1 MWQYSISMAKRVTF
15 TLDEPTIRR
24 LQLSSERLNK
34 SKSEVMRDAIADFY
48 EGICRL
54 SETERQRQLR
64 VIRDLVPSIPLR
76 PLEDVEKGTR

>member
-1 MWQYSISMAKRVTF
+1 
-15 TLDEPTIRR
+15 
-24 LQLSSERLNK
+24 
-34 SKSEVMRDAIADFY
+34 MRDAIADFY